1 VIEIPAEDS
10 RSCPGCGQAALEQA
24 RFCGGCGQL
33 LPMSKPGHKS
43 AASRPVYTAWRD
55 FAPALRLWVYLLSLN
70 LLLNLGMHLTGW
82 LSPALELATS
92 LVFALIVVTFCRRDA
107 EVIGP
112 LLRESGITART
123 WWLPLAVLTGTWLL
137 LRPYFWLV
145 MQLGGEFE
153 GYLPQYQ
160 EHGWPLWTAYLMICV
175 MPAIFEELAFRG
187 FIQGRMERVLSR
199 SEALILQAILFSV
212 LHMSPLIF
220 LSHFVLGL
228 ALGLVRLR
236 TGSLYPGMMMH
247 AVWNAVV
254 LVEEQFFLEVPVT
267 P

>member
-1 VIEIPAEDS
+1 MIEIPEEDS
-10 RSCPGCGQAALEQA
+10 RSCPACGKEALEQA
-24 RFCGGCGQL
+24 RFCGGCGRL
-33 LPMSKPGHKS
+33 LPMLKPVHKY
-43 AASRPVYTAWRD
+43 AGSRPAYTAWRD
-55 FAPALRLWVYLLSLN
+55 FAPALRLWVYLLALN
-70 LLLNLGMHLTGW
+70 LFLNLGMHLTGW
-82 LSPALELATS
+82 LSPALELVAS
-92 LVFALIVVTFCRRDA
+92 LVSALIVVSFCRRDA
-107 EVIGP
+107 AAIGP
-112 LLRESGITART
+112 LLRDSGFTTRN
-123 WWLPLAVLTGTWLL
+123 WWLPIAILAGTWLL
-137 LRPYFWLV
+137 LRPYFWMV
-145 MQLGGEFE
+145 MQLGWDLE

-160 EHGWPLWTAYLMICV
+160 EHGWPLWTAYLMICI

-187 FIQGRMERVLSR
+187 FIQGRMEHVLSR

-228 ALGLVRLR
+228 ALGIVRLR

-254 LVEEQFFLEVPVT
+254 LVEEQFFLAASGT